1 MPAPYRRKSAPVRS
15 FDPANGAGLI
25 GVTFRWLEKTA
36 IFCRLSLSTIWPLI
50 ASVPFAL
57 QAVLWLIVSGV
68 TLMALRPFAMKNFHR
83 ALVTDM
89 SRPTK
94 SALTNLKGV
103 VEVTVGDENHPGRV
117 KIQGESWKAVTDW
130 MEPIP
135 DGAPIVVK
143 KTYGTTLW
151 VEPA

>member
-1 MPAPYRRKSAPVRS
+1 MAILFWLVILLVCIVAEIHTNAFIALFIGFGAAIALILS
-15 FDPANGAGLI
+15 F
-25 GVTFRWLEKTA
+25 
-36 IFCRLSLSTIWPLI
+36 

-57 QAVLWLIVSGV
+57 QAILWLAISGAS
-68 TLMALRPFAMKNFHR
+68 LAALRPFAMKNFHR
-83 ALVTDM
+83 PLITDL

-94 SALTNLKGV
+94 SALTNLKGM

-130 MEPIP
+130 IEPIP
-135 DGAPIVVK
+135 EGAPIVVK

-151 VEPA
+151 VEPG

>member
-1 MPAPYRRKSAPVRS
+1 MAILFWLIIVVVCVVAELHTNA
-15 FDPANGAGLI
+15 FIALFIGFGAAVAFIL
-25 GVTFRWLEKTA
+25 A
-36 IFCRLSLSTIWPLI
+36 I

-57 QAVLWLIVSGV
+57 QAILWLIISGV

-94 SALTNLKGV
+94 SALTNLKGI

-130 MEPIP
+130 IEPIP
-135 DGAPIVVK
+135 DGSPIVVK